1 MKKIKE
7 LRTTMMST
15 LSEITANVAALEK
28 RINEMT
34 SNNMDEKH
42 KCPLYL
48 LPDDAGTDI
57 LF

>member
-1 MKKIKE
+1 
-7 LRTTMMST
+7 MST

-28 RINEMT
+28 RINEMN
-34 SNNMDEKH
+34 SNNIMNEKH
-42 KCPLYL
+42 KCPLYP